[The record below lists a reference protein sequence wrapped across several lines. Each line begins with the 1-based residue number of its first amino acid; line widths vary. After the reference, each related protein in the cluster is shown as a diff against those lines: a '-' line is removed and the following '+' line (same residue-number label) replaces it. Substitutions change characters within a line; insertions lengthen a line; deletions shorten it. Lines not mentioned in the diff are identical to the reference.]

1 MSRHCN
7 IDTDRVGRFRE
18 WLKDNNFS
26 SNSIPVYLTV
36 IRHFDACISHFGRLD
51 ENVIR
56 FFLESSDVEYSD
68 VDIPFKYRRK
78 PITRYVLRTFFDS
91 ISKEELR
98 LKIKKP
104 RRTMRPKE
112 VKRIVILEQKVKEL
126 FRLAGGYTI
135 GDKLEDL
142 EYNSPTLEKQL
153 IVRLLYEGAVR
164 VGELCPRELSKRRKI
179 SHIDFKDKSLE
190 VIGKGGIIN
199 NIYFKPTTARLL
211 ERYIRENNITKE
223 DFLFPNET
231 PWKVWRWLTIFSERI
246 LRERIS
252 PHVLRRSCL
261 THMIQNGA
269 SLKSTQDY
277 ARHIDPKTTSLYI
290 ILAGKERKEA
300 GERFVPEL

>member
-1 MSRHCN
+1 MSRHKN
-7 IDTDRVGRFRE
+7 IDTDRIGKFRC
-18 WLKDNNFS
+18 WLNDNNFS
-26 SNSIPVYLTV
+26 TNSIPIYLSV
-36 IRHFDACISHFGRLD
+36 IRHFDACMRHFGRLD
-51 ENVIR
+51 ENAIR
-56 FFLESSDVEYSD
+56 FFLESSDAEYSD
-68 VDIPFKYRRK
+68 VDAPFKYRRK

-91 ISKEELR
+91 IDKEELR
-98 LKIKKP
+98 LKVKKP
-104 RRTMRPKE
+104 RRTQRPKE
-112 VKRIVILEQKVKEL
+112 VKRVVLSEQKVKEL
-126 FRLAGGYTI
+126 FRLAGGCTI

-164 VGELCPRELSKRRKI
+164 VGELCPREPSKRRKI
-179 SHIDFKDKSLE
+179 NHIDFKDKSLE

-199 NIYFKPTTARLL
+199 SIYFKPTTARLL
-211 ERYIRENNITKE
+211 ERYIRENNLNKE

-231 PWKVWRWLTIFSERI
+231 PWKVWRWLTVFSERI
-246 LRERIS
+246 LRERIN

-300 GERFVPEL
+300 GERYVPEL